1 MTLPA
6 VCVTV
11 RRLGTSGEFERANG
25 EELVGGSGRSWTT
38 RENEEEELGAA
49 VFWVPDLLIWM
60 SRSMN
65 GKVSGVS

>member
-11 RRLGTSGEFERANG
+11 RRLGTSGERERANG
-25 EELVGGSGRSWTT
+25 EEREGGSDISWL
-38 RENEEEELGAA
+38 RENEEEGAT
-49 VFWVPDLLIWM
+49 VFWLPDLLIWM